1 MSERY
6 YVVLDMGEG
15 EEAERL
21 GEVTRGLIEKAGIQ
35 FEARVVKGGVV
46 YQEER
51 KYWDK
56 LTYEE
61 LMEIRDSLIRE
72 HNKTEA
78 RISAYMRNRRNRGAA
93 VREARISAYHTESR
107 VIE

>member
-15 EEAERL
+15 EEAERM
-21 GEVTRGLIEKAGIQ
+21 GEETRGWLEEAGIQ
-35 FEARVVKGGVV
+35 FEVRVVKGGVV
-46 YQEER
+46 YEEER

-72 HNKTEA
+72 HDKTEP
-78 RISAYMRNRRNRGAA
+78 RLSAYIRNRRRRGADIG
-93 VREARISAYHTESR
+93 VLY
-107 VIE
+107 